1 MTDAD
6 LPGEDGRGAEETS
19 TDSRAEK
26 LEDPWRGIPATLLD
40 GPSYH
45 IDRPAGEG
53 RGAEETSTDSR
64 AEKLEDPWRGIPA
77 TLLDGPSYDVD
88 SAGDRG

>member
-1 MTDAD
+1 MTDVD

-26 LEDPWRGIPATLLD
+26 LEN
-40 GPSYH
+40 
-45 IDRPAGEG
+45 
-53 RGAEETSTDSR
+53 
-64 AEKLEDPWRGIPA
+64 PWRGIPA

-88 SAGDRG
+88 STGDRG